1 MPVLNPAVTL
11 GLSATDFI
19 KSALRLVGAL
29 RSGLN
34 LSNDELKDCKLV
46 LNSMLDAFSIERT
59 QIPAVTV
66 QSLDQN
72 QVALTLKAGQQ
83 AYKLGNVSGTED
95 FLLPRPSRLERVSIM
110 YSASQSTPDEIEM
123 DMYDDVQ
130 WQGVTNKT
138 TPSLLPQVC
147 FVDESNAVF
156 PDMVLY
162 FWPVPTQANPVVLY
176 LWSLLQQFDS
186 LTAQF
191 LFPPGYAE
199 MLRFNLAV
207 RLAAEF
213 PCDLTKLPLVQKLA
227 ADAKARVA
235 GINVRAKE
243 ATCDDALL
251 PSAAAETFSAAIQ
264 TARTVTR
271 QIPCASDS

>member
-1 MPVLNPAVTL
+1 MPVLNPVQTL
-11 GLSATDFI
+11 ALSATDFI

-34 LSNDELKDCKLV
+34 LSNDELKDCALV

-59 QIPAVTV
+59 QIPAITV

-72 QVALTLKAGQQ
+72 QVALSLIAGKQS
-83 AYKLGNVSGTED
+83 YKLGNVSGTED
-95 FLLPRPSRLERVSIM
+95 FLLPRPSRLERVSIL
-110 YSASQSTPDEIEM
+110 YSTSQSTPSEIEL

-130 WQGVTNKT
+130 WQSISNKA

-147 FVDESNAVF
+147 FVDASNAVF

-162 FWPVPTQANPVVLY
+162 FWPIPTQANSVILY
-176 LWSLLQQFDS
+176 LWSLLQQFAD
-186 LTAQF
+186 LTTQF

-199 MLRFNLAV
+199 MLRYQLAV

-213 PCDLTKLPLVQKLA
+213 PCDMQKFEIVAKLA
-227 ADAKARVA
+227 YEAKARVA
-235 GINVRAKE
+235 GINVFAKE

-251 PSAAAETFSAAIQ
+251 PSGGQGNIFSG
-264 TARTVTR
+264 
-271 QIPCASDS
+271 DSNRSHGH

>member
-1 MPVLNPAVTL
+1 MPALNPTQTL
-11 GLSATDFI
+11 SLSATDFI

-34 LSNDELKDCKLV
+34 LSAAELADSKLV

-59 QIPAVTV
+59 QIPAIAV
-66 QSLDQN
+66 QTLDQN
-72 QVALTLKAGQQ
+72 QATLVLVPNKQS
-83 AYKLGNVSGTED
+83 YKLGNVAGTED
-95 FLLPRPSRLERVSIM
+95 FLLPRPSRIERVSIN
-110 YSASQSTPDEIEM
+110 YSASQSTPSEIPM

-130 WQGVTNKT
+130 WQGLSNKT

-147 FVDESNAVF
+147 FVDASNAVF

-176 LWSLLQQFDS
+176 LWTVLQQFAD
-186 LTAQF
+186 LTSQF

-199 MLRFNLAV
+199 MLRYQLAM

-213 PCDLTKLPLVQKLA
+213 PCDMQKLPIVKALA
-227 ADAKARVA
+227 DEAKARVS
-235 GINVRAKE
+235 GINVFAKE

-251 PSAAAETFSAAIQ
+251 QSGGRGNIFSG
-264 TARTVTR
+264 
-271 QIPCASDS
+271 DSNRSHRH

>member
-1 MPVLNPAVTL
+1 MPVLNPVQTL
-11 GLSATDFI
+11 ALSATDFI

-34 LSNDELKDCKLV
+34 LSNDELNDAKLV
-46 LNSMLDAFSIERT
+46 LNSMLDAFSIERII
-59 QIPAVTV
+59 IPAVTV

-72 QVALTLKAGQQ
+72 QVALTLKANQQ
-83 AYKLGNVSGTED
+83 AYKLGNVTGNED
-95 FLLPRPSRLERVSIM
+95 FLLARPSRIDRVSIM
-110 YSASQSTPDEIEM
+110 YAASQQTPSEEIM

-130 WQGVTNKT
+130 WQGISNKSS
-138 TPSLLPQVC
+138 PSLLPQVC

-156 PDMVLY
+156 PDMVLS
-162 FWPVPTQANPVVLY
+162 FWPIPTQANPVVLY
-176 LWSLLQQFDS
+176 LWQLLQQFAD
-186 LTAQF
+186 LTSQF

-213 PCDLTKLPLVQKLA
+213 PCDLQKFAIVKDLA
-227 ADAKARVA
+227 LESKARIA

-243 ATCDDALL
+243 ATVDEALL
-251 PSAAAETFSAAIQ
+251 PSAGRGNIFTGDANRSH
-264 TARTVTR
+264 R
-271 QIPCASDS
+271 Q

>member
-1 MPVLNPAVTL
+1 MPVLNPVQTL
-11 GLSATDFI
+11 SLSATDFI

-46 LNSMLDAFSIERT
+46 FNSMLDAFSIERT

-72 QVALTLKAGQQ
+72 QVALTLKAGQ
-83 AYKLGNVSGTED
+83 ASYKLGNVSGAED
-95 FLLPRPSRLERVSIM
+95 FLLPRPSRIERVSIL
-110 YSASQSTPDEIEM
+110 YSASQQTPVELPMEM
-123 DMYDDVQ
+123 LDDVG
-130 WQGVTNKT
+130 WQGITNKSD
-138 TPSLLPQVC
+138 PSTLPQVC
-147 FVDESNAVF
+147 FVDASNAVF
-156 PDMVLY
+156 PDTVLY

-176 LWSLLQQFDS
+176 IWSLLQQFAD
-186 LTAQF
+186 LNAQF

-199 MLRFNLAV
+199 MLRYNLAM

-213 PCDLTKLPLVQKLA
+213 PCDMQKLPLVTKLA

-235 GINVRAKE
+235 GINVFAKE

-251 PSAAAETFSAAIQ
+251 PSGGQGNIFSG
-264 TARTVTR
+264 
-271 QIPCASDS
+271 DSNRSHRH

>member
-1 MPVLNPAVTL
+1 MPVLNPAQTL
-11 GLSATDFI
+11 SLSATDFI

-34 LSNDELKDCKLV
+34 LSNDELMDAKLV

-59 QIPAVTV
+59 QIPAITV

-72 QVALTLKAGQQ
+72 QATLKLKANQQ

-95 FLLPRPSRLERVSIM
+95 FLLPCPSRLERVSVV
-110 YSASQSTPDEIEM
+110 YSASQSTPAEQPMEM
-123 DMYDDVQ
+123 VDDVG
-130 WQGVTNKT
+130 WQAIANKSST
-138 TPSLLPQVC
+138 SLLPQVC
-147 FVDESNAVF
+147 FVDNSNAVF

-162 FWPVPTQANPVVLY
+162 FWPVPTQANPVILY
-176 LWSLLQQFDS
+176 LWSLLQQFSD

-199 MLRFNLAV
+199 MLRYNLAV

-213 PCDLTKLPLVQKLA
+213 PCDLQKFEIVQKLA
-227 ADAKARVA
+227 DQSKARVA
-235 GINVRAKE
+235 GVNVFAKE
-243 ATCDDALL
+243 AVCD
-251 PSAAAETFSAAIQ
+251 EAIVGSSGTMGNIYTGTSNRSQ
-264 TARTVTR
+264 KF
-271 QIPCASDS
+271 

>member
-11 GLSATDFI
+11 ALSATDFI

-59 QIPAVTV
+59 QIPAITI
-66 QSLDQN
+66 QSLNQN
-72 QVALTLKAGQQ
+72 QVALALVPGQ
-83 AYKLGNVSGTED
+83 ASYKLGNVNGTED
-95 FLLPRPSRLERVSIM
+95 FLLPRPSRVERVSVL
-110 YSASQSTPDEIEM
+110 YSASQSSPAEQPL
-123 DMYDDVQ
+123 DMYDDVA
-130 WQGVTNKT
+130 WQGVANKSDT
-138 TPSLLPQVC
+138 SLLPQVC
-147 FVDESNAVF
+147 FVDASNAVF

-176 LWSLLQQFDS
+176 TWSLLQQFDS

-199 MLRFNLAV
+199 MLRYNLAM

-213 PCDLTKLPLVQKLA
+213 PCDLQKFEIVRALA
-227 ADAKARVA
+227 AESKARVA
-235 GINVRAKE
+235 GVNVFAKE
-243 ATCDDALL
+243 AVCDDAIVGR
-251 PSAAAETFSAAIQ
+251 SGNGNIYTG
-264 TARTVTR
+264 TANRR
-271 QIPCASDS
+271 